1 MYFCCRQKT
10 NYAEAIKYQTRKV
23 KIASITNNVNYLWHA
38 NSPAWL
44 TGLGKQAMINYWWW
58 ITAPSEENL
67 SGLTWMSILDDGMTV
82 SIRTNNAN
90 WGIYCFSSECSTQ
103 VLIKSAHVWNLI
115 QCLPSVHSNYYS
127 SMSEIMK
134 FINRTGKQICPIK
147 I

>member
-38 NSPAWL
+38 NSLAWL

-90 WGIYCFSSECSTQ
+90 WGIYCFNSECSTQ
-103 VLIKSAHVWNLI
+103 VLIKSEYCSRMKPYSVSSFSAFQLLFKHVRNNE
-115 QCLPSVHSNYYS
+115 VH
-127 SMSEIMK
+127 
-134 FINRTGKQICPIK
+134 
-147 I
+147 

>member
-1 MYFCCRQKT
+1 MYFCCRQKI

-23 KIASITNNVNYLWHA
+23 KIASITNNVSYLWHT
-38 NSPAWL
+38 NSLAWL

-90 WGIYCFSSECSTQ
+90 WGIYCFNSECSTQ
-103 VLIKSAHVWNLI
+103 VLIKSEYCSRMKPYSVSSFSAFQLLFKHVRNNE
-115 QCLPSVHSNYYS
+115 VH
-127 SMSEIMK
+127 
-134 FINRTGKQICPIK
+134 
-147 I
+147 

>member
-38 NSPAWL
+38 NSLAWL

-90 WGIYCFSSECSTQ
+90 RGIYCFNSECSTQ
-103 VLIKSAHVWNLI
+103 VLIKSEYCSRMKPYSVSSFSAFQLLFKHVRNNE
-115 QCLPSVHSNYYS
+115 VH
-127 SMSEIMK
+127 
-134 FINRTGKQICPIK
+134 
-147 I
+147 

>member
-38 NSPAWL
+38 NSLAWL

-90 WGIYCFSSECSTQ
+90 WGIYCFNSECSTQ
-103 VLIKSAHVWNLI
+103 VLIKSEYCSCMKPYSVSSFSAFQLLFKHVRNNE
-115 QCLPSVHSNYYS
+115 VH
-127 SMSEIMK
+127 
-134 FINRTGKQICPIK
+134 
-147 I
+147 

>member
-90 WGIYCFSSECSTQ
+90 RGIYCFNSECSTQ
-103 VLIKSAHVWNLI
+103 VLIKSEYCSRMKPYSVSSFSAFQLLFKHVRNNE
-115 QCLPSVHSNYYS
+115 VH
-127 SMSEIMK
+127 
-134 FINRTGKQICPIK
+134 
-147 I
+147 